1 MSSSHPVPDQ
11 PSCRNTSARDKMHPY
26 RQPRKRNR
34 PRPSSSGLRQ

>member
-1 MSSSHPVPDQ
+1 MNCSHPVHDQ
-11 PSCRNTSARDKMHPY
+11 PSCRNASARDKIHLY